1 MDIKFKP
8 HLLQEILKYLYL
20 FIKVVDLPHHTA
32 PLVAAVHDLVFD
44 GAEKDV
50 WTNEASRL
58 SLTFDLE

>member
-1 MDIKFKP
+1 M
-8 HLLQEILKYLYL
+8 
-20 FIKVVDLPHHTA
+20 FIKMVDLPHHTA

-58 SLTFDLE
+58 SLTFDLG